1 MDQLTVAMMKRR
13 LYLYGWILLAALLV
27 IAPVAP
33 AALAQDSAATDA
45 FPTVAALEA
54 AVLPPRDRVDL
65 AERLRGGQADVPPT
79 PTTAVTRQ
87 VGEHEVFT
95 ASNDNLVLTIP
106 ATLQVVGTHIYLWVE
121 DGAKVNAADLQALAD
136 AFDNTVYNSVRNLW
150 GSEANPGVDGD
161 PHVYGLF
168 AHNLGASTAA
178 YFAADNTYPKAVV
191 PTSNEHEMFF
201 FNLDA
206 IGSDFTVEPV
216 ASIVAHEFQHMIR
229 NNLQMNEET
238 WLNEGLSMFTQAYL
252 FNDLNS
258 SILSFLY
265 QPGDQLND
273 WHAEP
278 SGRAADYGAATLFL
292 VYFYERYG
300 IDAMQQLSADSSPRG
315 LQGVD
320 DVLHELNQPGVDKLF
335 ADWVLANALD
345 DTSYGDGHYG
355 YSLLTNLP
363 TPPTVADAT
372 GYPFS
377 YSGSVNQF
385 AADYLSLVNLSG
397 KSTLT
402 INVDAPEAVGLIP
415 TEAPSGTH
423 FWYSNRG
430 DMSDSRLTRAF
441 DLSGVDAA
449 TLDYKLW
456 YDNEEDW
463 DYGYVMVSDDNGVS
477 WDVLPT
483 DHTTT
488 SDPQHVAYGAGYTG
502 ASNGWVDESV
512 ALDAYAGE
520 QILVRFELITD
531 DAVNR
536 PGMAIDDVS
545 VPELGYNDDFEGDK
559 GGDWSAEGWLWTD
572 NRLPEQAWVQVV
584 QKAGSKTVDVQ
595 RWLIDGANTHPITLV
610 KGADSALIAISPL
623 APVTTVPMPY
633 TITVDSGVGV

>member
-1 MDQLTVAMMKRR
+1 MKRR
-13 LYLYGWILLAALLV
+13 LYIYGWILLAALLV
-27 IAPVAP
+27 IAPMAP
-33 AALAQDSAATDA
+33 AALAQDAAATDA
-45 FPTVAALEA
+45 YPTVAALEA

-65 AERLRGGQADVPPT
+65 AERLRGVKNIPPT
-79 PTTAVTRQ
+79 PTTAATRQ

-95 ASNDNLVLTIP
+95 ASNDNVVLSIP
-106 ATLQVVGTHIYLWVE
+106 ATLRVVGTHIYLWVE
-121 DGAKVNAADLQALAD
+121 DGAKVNDTDLRGLAD
-136 AFDNTVYNSVRNLW
+136 AFDNTVYDSVRNLW

-191 PTSNEHEMFF
+191 PTSNEHEIFF

-206 IGSDFTVEPV
+206 IGENFTVEPV
-216 ASIVAHEFQHMIR
+216 ESIVAHEFQHMIR

-252 FNDLNS
+252 FNDLDS

-278 SGRAADYGAATLFL
+278 SGRSADYGAATLFL

-300 IDAMQQLSADSSPRG
+300 IDAMEQLSADSSPRG

-320 DVLHELNQPGVDKLF
+320 DVLHAMNQPGVNKLF

-345 DTSYGDGHYG
+345 DTTYGDGNYG
-355 YSLLTNLP
+355 YSLLSRLP
-363 TPPTVADAT
+363 EPPTVADAT

-377 YSGSVNQF
+377 YAGSVNQF
-385 AADYLSLVNLSG
+385 ATDYLTLANLSG
-397 KSTLT
+397 GSTLT
-402 INVDAPEAVGLIP
+402 INVSAPEAVGLIP
-415 TEAPSGTH
+415 TEAPSGSH

-441 DLSGVDAA
+441 DLSGVDTA

-483 DHTTT
+483 AHTTT
-488 SDPQHVAYGAGYTG
+488 NDPQHIAYGAGYTG
-502 ASNGWVDESV
+502 SSSGWVDESV

-536 PGMAIDDVS
+536 PGMALDDVS
-545 VPELGYNDDFEGDK
+545 IPEIGYSDDFEGDG

-584 QKAGSKTVDVQ
+584 QQTGGKTVDVQ
-595 RWLIDGANTHPITLV
+595 RWLIDGADTHPLPLV

-633 TITVDSGVGV
+633 TISVDSGVGV

>member
-1 MDQLTVAMMKRR
+1 MKRR
-13 LYLYGWILLAALLV
+13 LYIYGWVLFAALLT
-27 IAPVAP
+27 IAPQVAAQDATSADAAYP
-33 AALAQDSAATDA
+33 TVTALA
-45 FPTVAALEA
+45 A

-65 AERLRGGQADVPPT
+65 AERLRGVKDVPPP
-79 PTTAVTRQ
+79 PTSAVAHK
-87 VGEHEVFT
+87 VGDHATFT
-95 ASNDNLVLTIP
+95 ASNDNAVLTIP
-106 ATLQVVGTHIYLWVE
+106 ATLRVVGTHIYLWVE
-121 DGAKVNAADLQALAD
+121 DGAQVNDADLHGLAD
-136 AFDNTVYNSVRNLW
+136 AFDNTVYDSVRNLW

-206 IGSDFTVEPV
+206 TGEDFSVPSVE
-216 ASIVAHEFQHMIR
+216 SIVAHEFQHMIR
-229 NNLQMNEET
+229 NNLQINEET

-252 FNDLNS
+252 FNDLDS
-258 SILSFLY
+258 SILDFLY
-265 QPGDQLND
+265 QPNNQLND

-278 SGRAADYGAATLFL
+278 GARSADYGAATLFL
-292 VYFYERYG
+292 VYFYQRYG
-300 IDAMQQLSADSSPRG
+300 IDAMQTLSADSSPRG

-320 DVLHELNQPGVDKLF
+320 DVLRGLNQPGVNKLF

-345 DTSYGDGHYG
+345 DPTYGDGNYG
-355 YSLLTNLP
+355 YALLTNLP
-363 TPPTVADAT
+363 APPTVADARS
-372 GYPFS
+372 YPFS
-377 YSGSVNQF
+377 YEGSVNQF
-385 AADYLSLVNLSG
+385 AADYLTLTNLSG
-397 KSTLT
+397 DSTLT
-402 INVDAPEAVGLIP
+402 ISVDAPEAVGLIP

-463 DYGYVMVSDDNGVS
+463 DYGYVMVSDDDGVS

-488 SDPQHVAYGAGYTG
+488 NDPQHVAYGAGYTG
-502 ASNGWVDESV
+502 ASNGWLDELV
-512 ALDAYAGE
+512 ALDAYAGK

-536 PGMAIDDVS
+536 PGMALDDVS
-545 VPELGYNDDFEGDK
+545 IPEIGYSDDFESSDFTNDG

-572 NRLPEQAWVQVV
+572 NRLPQQAWVQVV
-584 QKAGSKTVDVQ
+584 QQIGGKTADVQ
-595 RWLIDGANTHPITLV
+595 RWLIDGSDSHSLTLT
-610 KGADSALIAISPL
+610 KGVDQALIAVSPL

-633 TITVDSGVGV
+633 TITVDGGVGV

>member
-1 MDQLTVAMMKRR
+1 MKRR
-13 LYLYGWILLAALLV
+13 LYIYGWILLAALLV
-27 IAPVAP
+27 IAPVA
-33 AALAQDSAATDA
+33 AQDNASADT

-65 AERLRGGQADVPPT
+65 AERLRGVRDVPPP

-95 ASNDNLVLTIP
+95 ASNDNVVLSIP
-106 ATLQVVGTHIYLWVE
+106 ATLRVVGQHIYLWVE
-121 DGAKVNAADLQALAD
+121 DGAQVNNADLQALAD
-136 AFDNTVYNSVRNLW
+136 AFDNTVYGSVRNLW

-161 PHVYGLF
+161 PRVYGLF

-206 IGSDFTVEPV
+206 IGENFSVEPV
-216 ASIVAHEFQHMIR
+216 ESIVAHEFQHMIR

-252 FNDLNS
+252 FNDLDS
-258 SILSFLY
+258 TILSFLY
-265 QPGDQLND
+265 APDTQLND
-273 WHAEP
+273 WHTEP
-278 SGRAADYGAATLFL
+278 SARSADYGAATLFL

-300 IDAMQQLSADSSPRG
+300 IDAMQKLSADSSPRG

-320 DVLHELNQPGVDKLF
+320 DVLHELNQPGVNKLF
-335 ADWVLANALD
+335 ADWVLANALN
-345 DTSYGDGHYG
+345 DTSYGDGSYG
-355 YSLLTNLP
+355 YALLPNLP
-363 TPPTVADAT
+363 TPPTVADARS
-372 GYPFS
+372 YPFS
-377 YSGSVNQF
+377 YTGSVSQF
-385 AADYLSLVNLSG
+385 ATDYLTLANFSG

-402 INVDAPEAVGLIP
+402 ISLDAPAAVGLIP
-415 TEAPSGTH
+415 TAAPSGSH

-430 DMSDSRLTRAF
+430 DMSNSRLTRAF
-441 DLSGVDAA
+441 DLSGVTAA

-463 DYGYVMVSDDNGVS
+463 DYGYVMVSDDDGVS

-483 DHTTT
+483 AHTTEN
-488 SDPQHVAYGAGYTG
+488 DPQHVAYGAGYTG
-502 ASNGWVDESV
+502 SSNGWVDESV

-536 PGMAIDDVS
+536 SGLAIDDLS
-545 VPELGYNDDFEGDK
+545 IPQIGYSDDFENDN

-572 NRLPEQAWVQVV
+572 NRLPQQAWVQVV
-584 QKAGSKTVDVQ
+584 QQSGGKTADVQ
-595 RWLIDGANTHPITLV
+595 RWLIDGADTHSITLI
-610 KGADSALIAISPL
+610 KGVDQALIAVSPL

-633 TITVDSGVGV
+633 TITVDSGAGV